1 MCQHVN
7 VSMNQCFN
15 VNANVSM
22 CLCALFVNES
32 MGQCQWQCW
41 CFRVSWSM
49 VLCIS
54 VSMSQCA
61 NVSMC
66 QCVNVSMKPATTQ
79 SLACTYLSIGASGL
93 FFISQL
99 PSSLFII
106 PACHFSISFLF
117 VSPSFSCSCEPVLFL
132 SV

>member
-1 MCQHVN
+1 MCQCVNMLMCQWIN
-7 VSMNQCFN
+7 VSTSMPMCQCVYVPYLWMNQWAN
-15 VNANVSM
+15 VNDNVDVS
-22 CLCALFVNES
+22 VYHD
-32 MGQCQWQCW
+32 QW
-41 CFRVSWSM
+41 FYV
-49 VLCIS
+49 S
-54 VSMSQCA
+54 VSQCLNA
-61 NVSMC
+61 LMC

-106 PACHFSISFLF
+106 PACHSSISFLF